1 MSACPRDH
9 GEYSRTMSG
18 CTTSSAD
25 PRSVHSV
32 PRGLM
37 AWNRDN
43 KIRNIVFLIFLIR
56 IEPYNTSKIRIIQT
70 RIIRSSTIV
79 DRRDR
84 LVLRVAA
91 MFVFAHVYSIPLC
104 MRPRLSRPARY
115 VRPDYTRGCT
125 CTHRPPYLP
134 IHGVTV
140 ERRERT
146 SWRGKRGN

>member
-1 MSACPRDH
+1 MQYLSMLQ
-9 GEYSRTMSG
+9 SRQSLLETDILVSNLKKRRALSS
-18 CTTSSAD
+18 TS
-25 PRSVHSV
+25 VW
-32 PRGLM
+32 L
-37 AWNRDN
+37 N

-56 IEPYNTSKIRIIQT
+56 IKPYNTSKIRIIQT

-84 LVLRVAA
+84 LVLRFAA
-91 MFVFAHVYSIPLC
+91 MFVFAHVYSIPLS